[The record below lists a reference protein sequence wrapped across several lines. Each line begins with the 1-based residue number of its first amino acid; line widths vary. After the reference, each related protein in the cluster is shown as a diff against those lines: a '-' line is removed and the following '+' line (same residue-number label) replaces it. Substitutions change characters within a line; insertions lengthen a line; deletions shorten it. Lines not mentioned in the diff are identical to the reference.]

1 MLITKHTDGMRRNDI
16 INIGVW
22 VALLLGIGICGLL
35 INFKPLILG
44 THYKVTNGT
53 IVQKFPNNHLGIH
66 FTYEVDGRTF
76 EGDGYAGQINRAFD
90 EIQLGDTVTVFY
102 DKQSPSSSTL
112 EVPNVLS
119 VQRIGQI
126 VAVALI
132 FSVLGMCI
140 LHRYQLL
147 PYCSTFAK
155 CRVQQQRQP

>member
-1 MLITKHTDGMRRNDI
+1 MLMQRNNV

-22 VALLLGIGICGLL
+22 AALLLVIGICGLL
-35 INFKPLILG
+35 VNFKPLMLG
-44 THYKVTNGT
+44 AHYKATKGT

-66 FTYEVDGRTF
+66 FTYEADGRTY

-126 VAVALI
+126 VAAALI
-132 FSVLGMCI
+132 LSVLGMCI
-140 LHRYQLL
+140 LHRYQLI

-155 CRVQQQRQP
+155 CRVQQQQQP